1 MLLSKRVQRVEKGLW
16 WRSGSDDKREQGNMS
31 MCIGE
36 TQIRLLPQGGF
47 YRPNRKKEVVQ

>member
-1 MLLSKRVQRVEKGLW
+1 MLLSKRVQRLEKGLW